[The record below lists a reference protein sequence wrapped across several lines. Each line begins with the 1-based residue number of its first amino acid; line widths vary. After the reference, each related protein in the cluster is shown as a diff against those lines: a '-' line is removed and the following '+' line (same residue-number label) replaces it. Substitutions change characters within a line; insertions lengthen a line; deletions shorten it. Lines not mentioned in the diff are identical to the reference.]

1 MRVLFLCSLVLLSSG
16 ALAETRSFGVSAVE
30 FSKDQRSDIM
40 VKASTG
46 EVFWISATDQ
56 HLVSKLQDGQAIE
69 RIVNAD
75 VDLGGFITELSVTSQ
90 KAEALEFNTIGNE
103 NKDIFYPTVL
113 PSEAYARDA
122 FNSLDNQTLE
132 DSQCYNRAHPWAYDL
147 WRTRGINSMKIFLF
161 FTDKYIREFRHKWWF
176 HVAPM
181 TYVSTAQGSVEYVLD
196 RSFSEFPLFTRVWT
210 NTFIL
215 NQAECRSV
223 NTYFEYFKD
232 SPTEYCYLIRS
243 TMFYRGTVAL
253 RNRDQGTLKT
263 KWNLNEMREAREQA
277 FIYANEYNP

>member
-1 MRVLFLCSLVLLSSG
+1 MRVLFLCSLVLLST
-16 ALAETRSFGVSAVE
+16 AAFAETRSFGISAVE
-30 FSKDQRSDIM
+30 FSKDPLFDTM

-46 EVFWISATDQ
+46 EVFWISATDR
-56 HLVSKLQDGQAIE
+56 HLVSKLQDGLSGE
-69 RIVNAD
+69 RVVNAE
-75 VDLGGFITELSVTSQ
+75 VDSRGFIAKLSVTHQ
-90 KAEALEFNTIGNE
+90 KALPAEFETLGNE
-103 NKDIFYPTVL
+103 NKEVFYPTVL

-122 FNSLDNQTLE
+122 FTSLDNQTHE

-181 TYVSTAQGSVEYVLD
+181 TYVSTAQGNVEYVLD
-196 RSFSEFPLFTRVWT
+196 RSFAEMPLFTRVWT

-243 TMFYRGTVAL
+243 TMYYRGTVAL
-253 RNRDQGTLKT
+253 RKRDQGVFKGQ
-263 KWNLNEMREAREQA
+263 WNLKEMREARDQA